1 MKIRTIIIEDEKLAR
16 SRLRRMLAKYD
27 NIEVLDEAQN
37 GQEGLELIEKL
48 QPDLIFLDIKMPLL
62 SGFEMLTKLQKSP
75 YIIFTTAYDQ
85 YALQAFEENTVD
97 YLLKPISSEKLDRA
111 IIKIKKIFDKG
122 AQIPFDLEKL
132 LQSIKRKSDVIRR
145 FSVKVGDRIFLIADQ
160 DIHYFH
166 AEDKYTFLNTAKDS
180 YIIPFTLKELE
191 EKLDPDRFCRV
202 HRSFIINLEKIEVIY
217 KWFGGRL
224 KLMLKNRKEVVV
236 SQNFMNDFKQKLH
249 YV

>member
-16 SRLRRMLAKYD
+16 SRLKRMLAQYD
-27 NIEVLDEAQN
+27 NIEILDEAQN

-62 SGFEMLTKLQKSP
+62 SGFEMLTKLEKSP
-75 YIIFTTAYDQ
+75 YIVFTTAYDQ

-111 IIKIKKIFDKG
+111 IVKINKILDKG
-122 AQIPFDLEKL
+122 TQLPFDLVKL
-132 LQSIKRKSDVIRR
+132 LHSIKSKTDVIKR
-145 FSVKVGDRIFLIADQ
+145 FSVKLGDRIFLIADQ
-160 DIHYFH
+160 DIHFFH

-191 EKLDPDRFCRV
+191 EKLDQDLFCRV
-202 HRSFIINLEKIEVIY
+202 YRSFIVNIEKIESIH
-217 KWFGGRL
+217 KWFGGKLQL
-224 KLMLKNRKEVVV
+224 KMKNGKEVVV
-236 SQNFMNDFKQKLH
+236 SQNYVNEFKERIH
-249 YV
+249 YQ